1 MSIYIILFI
10 TNYFFIILL
19 NNKELVSSS
28 SSHNITSFES
38 QQSDINNYELDNN
51 FGLNENTILEF
62 ENDNVENDNDM
73 IILNEPSPKSSNTT
87 DIFKNIRKFL
97 RT

>member
-1 MSIYIILFI
+1 
-10 TNYFFIILL
+10 
-19 NNKELVSSS
+19 LVSSS

-38 QQSDINNYELDNN
+38 QQSDINNYELDDN

-97 RT
+97 RTQENISEKQQLLLLIKVMIQA